1 MSTEVRLVQWGMGM
15 QEGTVLRW
23 HRAEGDPVVEGEPLV
38 EVEAEK
44 VTADVP
50 APVSGTLARIVAQ
63 VGETVAVRAVLAVI
77 D

>member
-1 MSTEVRLVQWGMGM
+1 
-15 QEGTVLRW
+15 
-23 HRAEGDPVVEGEPLV
+23 VEGEPLV